1 MLPRVCHKKNLP
13 TNSFAIFVLE
23 MERCHHISFFFSD
36 LRCFLPLPPSSS
48 SSFRRAP
55 RASNL
60 RSRERG
66 KRKKRRR
73 SVSES
78 AAGASVLLSA
88 RQFSP
93 GGNLAKCRRRRRP
106 PIAKKERKK
115 FLVCEI
121 SPLPPS
127 TTFSLTFSVFEGERK
142 GWEWGKKKE
151 KDYLIP
157 RCLRLPPFRSLL
169 GWRKQKKWNTSRFL
183 SGSTQDRKS
192 PIWVLQKGT
201 KKPEK

>member
-1 MLPRVCHKKNLP
+1 MLPRVCHKIKKNP
-13 TNSFAIFVLE
+13 TKSFAIYVLE
-23 MERCHHISFFFSD
+23 MERSHHISFFFSD
-36 LRCFLPLPPSSS
+36 LRCFLPLSPSS

-60 RSRERG
+60 RSRDRERG

-121 SPLPPS
+121 SPPHSFHYFFPYFFRSGGGKKGLG
-127 TTFSLTFSVFEGERK
+127 VGKEKRK
-142 GWEWGKKKE
+142 GLPDPSLSSSPTLPQSAWLEEAKKVKHE
-151 KDYLIP
+151 
-157 RCLRLPPFRSLL
+157 
-169 GWRKQKKWNTSRFL
+169 
-183 SGSTQDRKS
+183 
-192 PIWVLQKGT
+192 
-201 KKPEK
+201 